1 MSRKQ
6 QSDSVVV
13 WDRASRRQFM
23 RAGAGFLLV
32 GGALTAS
39 RGVRADDCD
48 RNGQQR
54 ESSADQDA
62 GFGKTEA
69 GKSGCRPIG
78 KSSKVGRRARHRRLA
93 DGDAMTE

>member
-1 MSRKQ
+1 MSKKQ

-23 RAGAGFLLV
+23 RTGAGFLLV

-54 ESSADQDA
+54 ESSADQD
-62 GFGKTEA
+62 
-69 GKSGCRPIG
+69 SGENSDPKGCQSRNIVSEHQPQRTAPVQVKRI
-78 KSSKVGRRARHRRLA
+78 KA
-93 DGDAMTE
+93 

>member
-1 MSRKQ
+1 MADKQ

-39 RGVRADDCD
+39 RNVRADDCD

-54 ESSADQDA
+54 ESSADSD
-62 GFGKTEA
+62 
-69 GKSGCRPIG
+69 SGENADPKGCQSQNIVSEHQPQRTSPVRVNRI
-78 KSSKVGRRARHRRLA
+78 KV
-93 DGDAMTE
+93 

>member
-1 MSRKQ
+1 MSVKQ

-39 RGVRADDCD
+39 RSVRADDCD
-48 RNGQQR
+48 RNGEQR
-54 ESSADQDA
+54 SSDQDA
-62 GFGKTEA
+62 GESADPK
-69 GKSGCRPIG
+69 GCQSRNIVSEHQPQRTSPVQVKRI
-78 KSSKVGRRARHRRLA
+78 KA
-93 DGDAMTE
+93 